1 MAERRRR
8 RRRIVRPQE
17 AVGVRT
23 NRDPQTGAPRKELAE
38 TEVQGEAAS
47 LASLWKCPQCGAQI
61 QIIVG
66 PQGPIKQPF
75 TCVDGTAMVP
85 GEEH

>member
-8 RRRIVRPQE
+8 RRRTIRPQE

-23 NRDPQTGAPRKELAE
+23 GRDPDTGVPRKELAE
-38 TEVQGEAAS
+38 TEVQGDVAS
-47 LASLWKCPQCGAQI
+47 LASLWKCPQFGAQI
-61 QIIVG
+61 QVIVA
-66 PQGPIKQPF
+66 PDGPIEQPF
-75 TCVDGTAMVP
+75 TCVDGTSMIP